1 MAIPILLP
9 AAAVGAANL
18 LDTAT
23 TPTGDVSV
31 WLDKGGLTDET
42 IPKPYSL
49 RLYEKHM
56 DSVFKDKGANVPL
69 TNDIKFLKDVDTSLL
84 SNYIHNPAINQYSE
98 NTNLFHNFRKA
109 SANIRTVDMG
119 DNQIVARDAAEKD
132 AMMKQEYD
140 YEGINRMLM
149 MMQNSAVTE
158 YLNQVPD
165 VSPEIAE
172 EIKRRVEVITDTNDA
187 KYRASY
193 LNYFKQKGVQ
203 SVDYLSDA
211 FFGSAFKAIGNVPS
225 VYEEIKGLGLLGA
238 GKVVGGIENISD
250 YFNPGAEQE
259 RELTPDIETAN
270 GFTYDPNSDAEYL
283 EALAKEKF
291 LTAQENRENVDN
303 NITYRSSLMGSYTVQ
318 TATDTIRE
326 MLLGGQLLFGRAIL
340 KGERLSAVDPA
351 TLPNI
356 IKNPKSIFDINN
368 ASLFNS
374 MYSKEA
380 IEEISDL
387 ASKTFKQRMVTLK
400 DQGSRGT
407 SGWFA
412 NLYKSLPIVGQATRH
427 DHLFSLAGA
436 YGPEAQRF
444 SQRLYQYGNIGAS
457 LTGTTAYM
465 TQLAFP
471 ENSYI
476 NNGWF
481 TVGSGLIGGVAS
493 PLLGQF
499 VRGSYDKFSASFH
512 LSFNPFVTANT
523 FRKRVDNYLQFNR
536 DMSPELLD
544 EINATIDIMPESAIP
559 QGRFNENGKVNRD
572 GYLHDE
578 WIKDSPRLQAEKI
591 GPDGNPIYDS
601 VDEVAYA
608 NAQRAYN
615 RKMNV
620 MGLDTKGVKNISRF
634 ISMVHKLR
642 DNPESLPIYNRLMEE
657 QAATKRDIDT
667 LRNTFFD
674 EKGTLKKRFQ
684 GTDSQGNPIIN
695 SSDLEDLELYLDMY
709 MGNTMLS
716 QFTDMMQE
724 SANLGIFGKNID
736 GLFANDY
743 LQMLSVMEQNLAK
756 LSNMHK
762 AIVKTLGY
770 DDAGNPD
777 TNVLD
782 VFKKLD
788 EGRELQNVK
797 FLEKTDY
804 VLKELEGLQIRTDSE
819 LAGFQ
824 IDDLYD
830 PNSSI
835 GSTLDLRQLPSL
847 NKYETNYTK
856 ITGSTRS
863 TREADMNILGE
874 EIIEVIGARWDDLF
888 GENGTMKALYNNV
901 KLNTEGKP
909 IKIFDLQ
916 TEDMQRVRQ
925 AFEAGQGT
933 DTPDSLFIMDPHWQ
947 GINNLFKKGG
957 APVKRV
963 VTPTDDLGNSTGS
976 PIEIYVDADTTMDE
990 LLRVRSEFNRVR
1002 KTDLTGIEGHDA
1014 GENAISITKYLDDPT
1029 KKELQAANK
1038 AYMSAAEDWK
1048 GGIGKKF
1055 MATDAQGS
1063 GARLEDKFTIYDT
1076 IIDGILDNPP
1086 RFAEKLNVFFDS
1098 KEAGLDYVTK
1108 VLAHRIHMGRQ
1119 FSEDDFSKIESFF
1132 VNAEKFET
1140 SGGELLD
1147 VMPVRKTTIIG
1158 KETVQFDDK
1167 TKELKDMYG
1176 ARRDIAKEANAEINS
1191 IGRNQ
1196 QALVSAQKKAEGDL
1210 EIIFQGM
1217 NIGRGRR
1224 NRTDFYNR
1232 LNADGIDGI
1241 KELKET
1247 FFGGNYS
1254 GTLTEADFD
1263 DAILF
1268 VVKEELE
1275 NQFLEASMTTRVIPK
1290 VSKIKKDGL
1299 TKEDQGW
1306 IEQLN
1311 IEADKYQQVLNKNR
1325 KILEYLQSVK
1335 PSVGGDIDVLKGI
1348 QLTTRSGITARAGA
1362 PKGKILNVPTPTSFS
1377 TYQSYGWAWAR
1388 GVVGT
1393 KWIAAQLGRTHI
1405 ANQNAKMYVQVL
1417 TDPDAATLMY
1427 KINNGKALTIPE
1439 QIKFKNVIIS
1449 MLPTLRDVYGDMTQ
1463 GERMTRERIWEK
1475 KINAYVE
1482 LAAKG
1487 GIPNSYIKSQ

>member
-1 MAIPILLP
+1 
-9 AAAVGAANL
+9 
-18 LDTAT
+18 
-23 TPTGDVSV
+23 
-31 WLDKGGLTDET
+31 
-42 IPKPYSL
+42 
-49 RLYEKHM
+49 
-56 DSVFKDKGANVPL
+56 
-69 TNDIKFLKDVDTSLL
+69 
-84 SNYIHNPAINQYSE
+84 
-98 NTNLFHNFRKA
+98 
-109 SANIRTVDMG
+109 
-119 DNQIVARDAAEKD
+119 
-132 AMMKQEYD
+132 
-140 YEGINRMLM
+140 
-149 MMQNSAVTE
+149 
-158 YLNQVPD
+158 
-165 VSPEIAE
+165 
-172 EIKRRVEVITDTNDA
+172 
-187 KYRASY
+187 
-193 LNYFKQKGVQ
+193 
-203 SVDYLSDA
+203 
-211 FFGSAFKAIGNVPS
+211 
-225 VYEEIKGLGLLGA
+225 
-238 GKVVGGIENISD
+238 
-250 YFNPGAEQE
+250 
-259 RELTPDIETAN
+259 
-270 GFTYDPNSDAEYL
+270 
-283 EALAKEKF
+283 
-291 LTAQENRENVDN
+291 
-303 NITYRSSLMGSYTVQ
+303 
-318 TATDTIRE
+318 
-326 MLLGGQLLFGRAIL
+326 
-340 KGERLSAVDPA
+340 
-351 TLPNI
+351 
-356 IKNPKSIFDINN
+356 
-368 ASLFNS
+368 
-374 MYSKEA
+374 
-380 IEEISDL
+380 
-387 ASKTFKQRMVTLK
+387 
-400 DQGSRGT
+400 
-407 SGWFA
+407 
-412 NLYKSLPIVGQATRH
+412 
-427 DHLFSLAGA
+427 
-436 YGPEAQRF
+436 
-444 SQRLYQYGNIGAS
+444 
-457 LTGTTAYM
+457 
-465 TQLAFP
+465 
-471 ENSYI
+471 
-476 NNGWF
+476 
-481 TVGSGLIGGVAS
+481 
-493 PLLGQF
+493 
-499 VRGSYDKFSASFH
+499 
-512 LSFNPFVTANT
+512 
-523 FRKRVDNYLQFNR
+523 
-536 DMSPELLD
+536 
-544 EINATIDIMPESAIP
+544 
-559 QGRFNENGKVNRD
+559 
-572 GYLHDE
+572 
-578 WIKDSPRLQAEKI
+578 
-591 GPDGNPIYDS
+591 
-601 VDEVAYA
+601 
-608 NAQRAYN
+608 
-615 RKMNV
+615 
-620 MGLDTKGVKNISRF
+620 
-634 ISMVHKLR
+634 
-642 DNPESLPIYNRLMEE
+642 
-657 QAATKRDIDT
+657 
-667 LRNTFFD
+667 
-674 EKGTLKKRFQ
+674 
-684 GTDSQGNPIIN
+684 
-695 SSDLEDLELYLDMY
+695 
-709 MGNTMLS
+709 
-716 QFTDMMQE
+716 
-724 SANLGIFGKNID
+724 
-736 GLFANDY
+736 
-743 LQMLSVMEQNLAK
+743 MEQNLAK

-824 IDDLYD
+824 IDDLYN

-847 NKYETNYTK
+847 NRYETNYKK

-874 EIIEVIGARWDDLF
+874 EIIEVIGARWDDVF
-888 GENGTMKALYNNV
+888 GENGTMKGLYNSV

-916 TEDMQRVRQ
+916 TENMQRVRQ

-1002 KTDLTGIEGHDA
+1002 RTDLTGIEGHDA

-1029 KKELQAANK
+1029 KKQLQAVNK
-1038 AYMSAAEDWK
+1038 RYMSAAEDWK

-1055 MATDAQGS
+1055 MDTDAPGS
-1063 GARLEDKFTIYDT
+1063 GARIEDKFTIYDT
-1076 IIDGILDNPP
+1076 VIDGILNNPP
-1086 RFAEKLNVFFDS
+1086 RFAEKLSVFFDS

-1108 VLAHRIHMGRQ
+1108 ALAHRIHMGRQ
-1119 FSEDDFSKIESFF
+1119 FSEDDFSKIESFY

-1147 VMPVRKTTIIG
+1147 MMPVRKTPIIG
-1158 KETVQFDDK
+1158 KETVQFDGK

-1176 ARRDIAKEANAEINS
+1176 ARGDIAKEANAEINS

-1263 DAILF
+1263 NAILF
-1268 VVKEELE
+1268 VVREELE
-1275 NQFLEASMTTRVIPK
+1275 NQFLEASITTRVIPK

-1306 IEQLN
+1306 VDQLN

-1325 KILEYLQSVK
+1325 KILEYLESVK

-1348 QLTTRSGITARAGA
+1348 QRTTRSGITSRAGA
-1362 PKGKILNVPTPTSFS
+1362 PRGKILNVPTPTSFS

-1427 KINNGKALTIPE
+1427 KINNGKTLTVRE